1 MAGLFSKLA
10 RFASSPK
17 GQRLIHQARKHA
29 AKPRNRAKL
38 QRLLARLTGRGRGGG
53 HGGGGG
59 YYRP

>member
-17 GQRLIHQARKHA
+17 GQRLIHAARQQA
-29 AKPRNRAKL
+29 AKPKNRAKL
-38 QRLLARLTGRGRGGG
+38 QRLLAKLTGRGRGRGGG
-53 HGGGGG
+53 HGG